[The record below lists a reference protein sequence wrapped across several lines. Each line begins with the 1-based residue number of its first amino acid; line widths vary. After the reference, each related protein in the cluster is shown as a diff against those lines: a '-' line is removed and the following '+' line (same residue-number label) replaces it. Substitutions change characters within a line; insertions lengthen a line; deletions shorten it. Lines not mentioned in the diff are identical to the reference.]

1 MRVALMAVFAMLVA
15 GCAAIE
21 QSPDDIG
28 KKLTEPT
35 KGHFYERDPLQDH

>member
-1 MRVALMAVFAMLVA
+1 MRAALMAVLVMLVA

-35 KGHFYERDPLQDH
+35 KGHLYERDPLQDH